1 MKHAWILLLSLAV
14 ASCST
19 EKKETPDYAE
29 LLKIKEAIEKG
40 AGNTVERYGEIIGP
54 EKLEGIET
62 NPEFIKLRDQAL
74 TDVNSLIVDALEQG
88 VDKDA
93 LLACIR
99 EKGADSEDCK
109 RYVEQV
115 KETTTPRL
123 KQYRTEL
130 RKFIVNHLNR
140 NSNLPKNAEDC
151 KIVRTGT
158 FWQLVDGD
166 TVRINRDEEFEVEN
180 LGPAVRKQ
188 SVMWINDC
196 MYRLQL
202 LAEGTTAPSAS
213 PRDFPD
219 DCFIEIV
226 RVTNDHY
233 VYKIFDTVNG
243 EPGDLTDMGKVFRN
257 KPRTFR

>member
-40 AGNTVERYGEIIGP
+40 AGNTMERYADIVGP
-54 EKLEGIET
+54 EKLQGIES

-74 TDVNSLIVDALEQG
+74 TDVNNLIVDALEQG

-109 RYVEQV
+109 HYVEQV
-115 KETTTPRL
+115 KATTTPRL
-123 KQYRTEL
+123 EQYRTEL
-130 RKFIVNHLNR
+130 RKFIVNHLDR
-140 NSNLPKNAEDC
+140 NSNLPKNAEAC
-151 KIVRTGT
+151 KIVRTGN

-226 RVTNDHY
+226 RVTDDHY
-233 VYKIFDTVNG
+233 VYKIFDAVNG